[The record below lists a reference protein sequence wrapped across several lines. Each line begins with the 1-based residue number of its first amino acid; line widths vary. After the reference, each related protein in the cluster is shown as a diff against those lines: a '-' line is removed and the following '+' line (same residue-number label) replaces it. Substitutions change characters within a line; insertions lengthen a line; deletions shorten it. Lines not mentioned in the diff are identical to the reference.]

1 MFMSRMHG
9 ARWLLAAGRTR
20 QSVVRR
26 GPVGPLGRAWGRSR
40 PIRGLHL
47 GCFAAISVIAL
58 VLAPIASAH
67 RGSDHGRSPGRVTL
81 VTVSNP
87 RPELVSGGEVLVRVN
102 ADRYIN
108 PAFVRIISDGQDV
121 TSSFH
126 VQSDGSL
133 LGLVTNLQIGRNR
146 LLAFVGRRFASSLDV
161 FDHSI
166 NGPVFSGKQQL
177 PFLCQTTAFGLAP
190 ATPPDCFAP
199 TVVSFDYKNT
209 AGQFLPLADPTSR
222 PADLATATVN
232 GRTVPYIVRIETGV
246 IDRAVYQIAALYD
259 GQAPSPFQPDTSW
272 NGKLIYTFGG
282 GCNSGYHQGT
292 STGGVLNDQ
301 FLSQGYG
308 VASSTLN
315 VLDNNCSTIISAEA
329 AMMVK
334 EHFIDTYGPV
344 QFTIGWGGSGGAI
357 QQYEIADAYPG
368 ILNGIIPSISFPD
381 PLTTAGPVTDCRLL
395 DSFFGGANG
404 SAFTTAAKT
413 AISGFND
420 YESCVSWDQTF
431 ANRSTATGSCSPTVI
446 PPAEQWSPTNPNG
459 IICNSDEQIVNQ
471 LGVDPVTGFPNSPL
485 DNVGVQYGLA
495 ALESGAITPDQ
506 FATLNADIGGMD
518 FAGNLV
524 PQRTEASRK
533 ALRAVY
539 RDDLVNSASLGLR
552 TTPVI
557 DQRLDLDFAG
567 FGNDIHTTDWSFI
580 IRARMLAAN
589 GTDGNQVIIEN
600 MPTAAEIA
608 AANTYELSEMD
619 AWLTNIENDHSYRST
634 QRKVLDDKPAD
645 LTDGCF
651 LSATN
656 LMHQTLTDPGTGV
669 CGTTYP
675 VASNPRLAAGEPLSM
690 PALKCSLKPLN
701 FHDYPVTFTA
711 ADKAELRQAF
721 PTGVCDY
728 NRRGVGVRAPIASW
742 LSYGDDPDAVF
753 GPFPLPPA
761 GSFGS

>member
-1 MFMSRMHG
+1 MFTIGMRRAPLAS
-9 ARWLLAAGRTR
+9 LAA
-20 QSVVRR
+20 
-26 GPVGPLGRAWGRSR
+26 L
-40 PIRGLHL
+40 
-47 GCFAAISVIAL
+47 VIAL
-58 VLAPIASAH
+58 VLVPTAAAH
-67 RGSDHGRSPGRVTL
+67 VGRGHGFGSGRLAL
-81 VTVSNP
+81 VSVSNP
-87 RPELVSGGEVLVRVN
+87 RPELVSGGEVLIRV
-102 ADRYIN
+102 DVSRGVD
-108 PAFVRIISDGQDV
+108 PSDMRIFSDGQNV

-133 LGLVTNLQIGRNR
+133 LGLVTGLSTGPNR
-146 LLAFVGRRFASSLDV
+146 IVAFAGRRFASSLV
-161 FDHSI
+161 VTDHSI

-190 ATPPDCFAP
+190 ANPPDCFAP
-199 TVVSFDYKNT
+199 TVVSYVYKNT
-209 AGQFLPLADPTSR
+209 SGAFKPLADPTTT
-222 PADLATATVN
+222 PADEATATVN
-232 GRTVPYIVRIETGV
+232 GQSVPYVVRLEQGV
-246 IDRAVYQIAALYD
+246 IDRAVYQTAALYD
-259 GQAPSPFQPDTSW
+259 GQAPSPFRPDTSW

-301 FLSQGYG
+301 FLSQGYA

-344 QFTIGWGGSGGAI
+344 RFTIGWGGSGGAI
-357 QQYEIADAYPG
+357 QQYEIADSYPG
-368 ILNGIIPSISFPD
+368 ILDGIIPSISFPD

-404 SAFTTAAKT
+404 SSFTTAQKT
-413 AISGFND
+413 AISGYND
-420 YESCVSWDQTF
+420 YETCISWDATF
-431 ANRSTATGSCSPTVI
+431 ANRSTATGSCNPAVV
-446 PPAEQWSPTNPNG
+446 PPAEQWSPTNPTG

-471 LGVDPVTGFPNSPL
+471 LGVDPATGFPNSPL

-495 ALESGAITPDQ
+495 ALRSGAITPDQ
-506 FATLNADIGGMD
+506 FAALNADIGGMN
-518 FAGNLV
+518 FAGAPQ
-524 PQRTEASRK
+524 PQRTDASLK

-539 RDDLVNSASLGLR
+539 ADDLVNSASLGLR

-567 FGNDIHTTDWSFI
+567 FGNDIHTTEWSFI

-600 MPTAAEIA
+600 APTAAEIA
-608 AANTYELSEMD
+608 AANTYELAEMD
-619 AWLTNIENDHSYRST
+619 AWLTNITNDHSHRSA
-634 QRKVLDDKPAD
+634 QHKVLADKPAD

-656 LMHQTLTDPGTGV
+656 LVHQTLTDPGTGQ
-669 CGTTYP
+669 CGAAYP
-675 VASNPRLAAGEPLSM
+675 VASNPRLVSGEPLTM

-701 FHDYPVTFTA
+701 FRDYPVTFTDA
-711 ADKAELRQAF
+711 EKAELRQAF

-728 NRRGVGVRAPIASW
+728 NRPGVGAQPPIASW
-742 LSYGDDPDAVF
+742 LSYGDNPDAVF
-753 GPFPLPPA
+753 GPFPLPPPLTRDR
-761 GSFGS
+761 